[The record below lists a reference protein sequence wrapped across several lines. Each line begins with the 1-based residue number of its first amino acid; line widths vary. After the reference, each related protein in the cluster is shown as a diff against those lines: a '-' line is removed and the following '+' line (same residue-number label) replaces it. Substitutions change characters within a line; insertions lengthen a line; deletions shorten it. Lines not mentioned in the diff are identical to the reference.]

1 MAELDERIA
10 PAYIRCMRIIVIAL
24 TLVSAALAGTTVY
37 FARELQLE
45 RDRSRAVAATY
56 AQTPPAQQD
65 QVRLPAA
72 APPVA
77 HQAVTPSLT
86 HAGSKEADAKNMQ
99 VEMSRRT
106 LKMLT
111 DPTQREGML
120 LEQKM
125 MMRNMY
131 PRLAQSI
138 GMSNE
143 EAERLFTLL
152 AQQQIDFQEKFAGCT
167 IDPTCNVQ
175 EFGRNQTDPTA
186 QQIADLLGADR
197 QQQFEAYKNTLME
210 RESVVQLRSRLPDAS
225 RLPDERAEALIAA
238 LADERQKIHMEAA
251 QRGAG
256 MNGYGSGIGMIFSA
270 SDAATFEA
278 QLESAQAN
286 SRRMRERAAE
296 VLDAAQ
302 LRVFDEMQD
311 ELMISM
317 QNQLRRKEEF
327 ATNSSF
333 TTATIVN

>member
-1 MAELDERIA
+1 
-10 PAYIRCMRIIVIAL
+10 MRIIVIAL
-24 TLVSAALAGTTVY
+24 TLVSATLAGTTVY

-45 RDRSRAVAATY
+45 RERSHAVAAPI
-56 AQTPPAQQD
+56 AQTPPAPQAQ
-65 QVRLPAA
+65 LPLPS

-77 HQAVTPSLT
+77 HQTITPPLA
-86 HAGSKEADAKNMQ
+86 HAESKEADEKNMQ
-99 VEMSRRT
+99 IEASRRT
-106 LKMLT
+106 LKMLS
-111 DPTQREGML
+111 DPTRREGML

-131 PRLAQSI
+131 PRLAQTI
-138 GMSNE
+138 GMTNE

-152 AQQQIDFQEKFAGCT
+152 AQQQIDFQEKFARCAV
-167 IDPTCNVQ
+167 DPNCDVQ
-175 EFGRNQTDPTA
+175 DGGLNQTDPSA
-186 QQIADLLGADR
+186 QEIAELLGAGR

-210 RESVVQLRSRLPDAS
+210 RESVVQLRTRLPDSS

-256 MNGYGSGIGMIFSA
+256 MNGYGTGVGVIFSA
-270 SDAATFEA
+270 SDAATPEA

-296 VLDAAQ
+296 VLDSEQ
-302 LRVFDEMQD
+302 LRVFDEMQE

-317 QNQLRRKEEF
+317 MNQVRRKEEF

>member
-1 MAELDERIA
+1 
-10 PAYIRCMRIIVIAL
+10 MRIIVIAL
-24 TLVSAALAGTTVY
+24 TLVSATLAGTTVY

-45 RDRSRAVAATY
+45 RERSHAQVAPV
-56 AQTPPAQQD
+56 AQMPPAPQAQSP
-65 QVRLPAA
+65 LPS
-72 APPVA
+72 APPVM
-77 HQAVTPSLT
+77 HQTVTPPLA
-86 HAGSKEADAKNMQ
+86 HAGSMEADEKNMQ
-99 VEMSRRT
+99 VELSRRT

-138 GMSNE
+138 GMTNE

-152 AQQQIDFQEKFAGCT
+152 AQQQIDFQEEFARCAVDSNCDARDG
-167 IDPTCNVQ
+167 
-175 EFGRNQTDPTA
+175 GLNQTDTSA
-186 QQIADLLGADR
+186 QAIAELLGAGR
-197 QQQFEAYKNTLME
+197 QQQFEAYKNTLIE
-210 RESVVQLRSRLPDAS
+210 RESVVQLRTRLPDAS

-256 MNGYGSGIGMIFSA
+256 MNGYGTGVGVIFSA
-270 SDAATFEA
+270 SDAATPEA

-286 SRRMRERAAE
+286 SRRMRARAAE
-296 VLDAAQ
+296 VLDTEQ
-302 LRVFDEMQD
+302 LRVFDEMQE

-317 QNQLRRKEEF
+317 QNQIRRKEEF